1 VICVG
6 NVVAG
11 GAGKTP
17 VALAIANRMR
27 HHGVAP
33 HFLTRGYGGRATKP
47 LKVSTSRHCAADV
60 GDEALLLAA
69 VAQTWVARDRTAG
82 ARTAVKSGADVLILD
97 DGFQNPGLSKDIS
110 LLVVDEGFGIGNGRV
125 LPAGPLREPPKEAVA
140 RASALV
146 RMRSP
151 NGSIGAMGPLTNPLI
166 PVLTANIEPN
176 AEDIERLRGTRVI
189 AFAGIARPVK
199 FFATLDAI
207 GCIVVSSRAFDD
219 HRRFRDKDLAALIK
233 EADLLE
239 ARLVTTAKDAV
250 RLPPS
255 VKERVEVLR
264 VTAVFD
270 DVQALD
276 ELLTPLLP

>member
-1 VICVG
+1 MICVG

-69 VAQTWVARDRTAG
+69 VAQTWVARDRAAG

-199 FFATLDAI
+199 FFAALDAI